1 MARGPKKH
9 LKRLAAPKSW
19 MLSKMGGTW
28 APRPSTGPH
37 KLRES
42 LPLTVALRNRL
53 KYALTRR
60 EVMMIVMRRLIAV
73 DGKVRTDATY
83 PAGFMDVISVEKTN
97 EAFRLLYDVKGR
109 YVLHNLK
116 PEEAGY
122 KLLRVTTVS
131 KASKAT
137 IGHNPFQTGQAAAIP
152 FINTH
157 DGRTVRYP
165 DPAIKK
171 NDTVKFDI
179 KSGKIIGHL
188 KFEIGSLAM
197 ITKGAN
203 VGRVG
208 TITSKDKH
216 PGSFDIVHLKDKKGN
231 TFATRGGNVFIIG
244 EGQKSW
250 ISLPKQQGLKLN
262 ILEERAERAERA
274 RKSADK
280 AKRAAKKAASKQ

>member
-1 MARGPKKH
+1 M
-9 LKRLAAPKSW
+9 KRLVAPKSW

-73 DGKVRTDATY
+73 DGKVRTDITY
-83 PAGFMDVISVEKTN
+83 PAGFMDVISLEKTN

-109 YVLHNLK
+109 YILHSVK
-116 PEEAGY
+116 PEEAGF
-122 KLLRVTTVS
+122 KLLRVTNTS
-131 KASKAT
+131 KANKAT
-137 IGHNPFQTGQAAAIP
+137 IGRNPFQTGQAAAIP
-152 FINTH
+152 FITTH
-157 DGRTVRYP
+157 DGRTIRYP
-165 DPAIKK
+165 DPLIKK
-171 NDTVKFDI
+171 NDTVKFEI
-179 KSGKIIGHL
+179 KTGKISGHL
-188 KFEIGSLAM
+188 KFEIGNTAM

-208 TITSKDKH
+208 TIVHKDKH

-231 TFATRGGNVFIIG
+231 TFATRASNVFVIG
-244 EGQKSW
+244 DASKNW
-250 ISLPKQQGLKLN
+250 VTLPKAQGVKLS
-262 ILEERAERAERA
+262 ILEERAEKAEKA
-274 RKSADK
+274 RKGAEK
-280 AKRAAKKAASKQ
+280 AKRAAKKKASKDQ